1 MTEFQSER
9 RRKEIQLRTQVN
21 QKLEENGER
30 ERLRELL
37 RARLKEC
44 GWRDQ
49 LKDHCRDVISKKGIG
64 NVTVDS
70 LVEEITPTA
79 RASVPDFVK
88 KELLEHIRKYLD
100 QK

>member
-1 MTEFQSER
+1 MSCVF
-9 RRKEIQLRTQVN
+9 
-21 QKLEENGER
+21 
-30 ERLRELL
+30 RLRELL

-49 LKDHCRDVISKKGIG
+49 LKDHCRGELIHASRLPLSAQCMCADVISKKGIG

-79 RASVPDFVK
+79 RGIRSGIYVPDC
-88 KELLEHIRKYLD
+88 I
-100 QK
+100 